1 MKDITIRSIIAGVAS
16 VLVKDMFDMIYIYFG
31 FSNVS
36 MLKVA
41 AGAFISLHNFSHIG
55 LIIGFF
61 AHYSVGGII
70 GLLFYKFLT
79 LTNKSYPI
87 IKGLFAG
94 LAVWIF
100 LAGMLLNFGLSE
112 FNPNDEA
119 SNLMLLIDHIIFGLT
134 LGFLTKLFVLK
145 ESAY

>member
-16 VLVKDMFDMIYIYFG
+16 LLVKDMFDMIYIYFG

-41 AGAFISLHNFSHIG
+41 AGAFISLNNFSYIG

-70 GLLFYKFLT
+70 GLLFYQFLT

-94 LAVWIF
+94 LAVWLF

-119 SNLMLLIDHIIFGLT
+119 SNLMLLIDHILFGLT
-134 LGFLTKLFVLK
+134 IGFLTKLFVLK